1 MQILHILRTQPDETI
16 ASLKQPFSDQDGK
29 TVALYEGD
37 VDWEA
42 LVEDIFGAEK
52 VISWW

>member
-1 MQILHILRTQPDETI
+1 MQILHILRTKPDETV
-16 ASLKQPFSDQDGK
+16 ASLKAFFADLDATS
-29 TVALYEGD
+29 VALYDGD

-42 LVEDIFGAEK
+42 LVDDIFGAEK

>member
-1 MQILHILRTQPDETI
+1 MQILHIMRTKPDETV
-16 ASLKQPFSDQDGK
+16 AVLKESFSDLGGK

-42 LVEDIFGAEK
+42 LVDDIFAANQ

>member
-1 MQILHILRTQPDETI
+1 MKVLHILRSQPDETV
-16 ASLKQPFSDQDGK
+16 AALMKFFSDQEEK

-42 LVEDIFGAEK
+42 LVDDIFAADK

>member
-1 MQILHILRTQPDETI
+1 MQILHILRTKPDETV
-16 ASLKQPFSDQDGK
+16 ASLRKALSDQDGK
-29 TVALYEGD
+29 TVALYEDD

-42 LVEDIFGAEK
+42 LVDDIFGAEK

>member
-1 MQILHILRTQPDETI
+1 MQILQILRTQPDETV
-16 ASLKQPFSDQDGK
+16 AALKKSLSDQEGK
-29 TVALYEGD
+29 TVVLYEGD

-42 LVEDIFGAEK
+42 LVDDIFDAEK